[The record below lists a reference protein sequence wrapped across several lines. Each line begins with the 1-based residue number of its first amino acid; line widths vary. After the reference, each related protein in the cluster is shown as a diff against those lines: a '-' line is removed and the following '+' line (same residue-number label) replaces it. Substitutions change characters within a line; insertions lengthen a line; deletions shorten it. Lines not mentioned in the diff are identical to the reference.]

1 MQLLTLCVPLI
12 TGFDSLVSNVST
24 RLLETL
30 PPLKEYYAAP
40 YHPSVVD
47 EIAPPSPRRPDA
59 AAARH
64 SPCDT
69 I

>member
-47 EIAPPSPRRPDA
+47 LPKKTWRRSSA
-59 AAARH
+59 A
-64 SPCDT
+64 
-69 I
+69 